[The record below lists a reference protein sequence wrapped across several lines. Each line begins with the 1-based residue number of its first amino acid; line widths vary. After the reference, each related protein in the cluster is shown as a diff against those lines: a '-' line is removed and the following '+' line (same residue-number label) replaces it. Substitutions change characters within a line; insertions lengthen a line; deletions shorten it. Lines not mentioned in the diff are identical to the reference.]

1 MMSYQ
6 NVIGKYLYMAAIR
19 QRANAWNKR
28 YRILHK
34 KQIYNHLID
43 MKVLVNLLESE
54 DLDQI
59 RSGILDY
66 AAKYTEET
74 PVLFDS
80 EEYSEEYCILN
91 QFMISLLD
99 VSIKETTKLI
109 TDWECVA
116 HKLDVFHNLP
126 KVYLSSEK
134 DGGCSNRL
142 SIEDAYS
149 FVDMAANDDEKAE
162 LMQMRLRH
170 QHRENLNVAE
180 V

>member
-6 NVIGKYLYMAAIR
+6 NVIGKYLYKAAIR
-19 QRANAWNKR
+19 QRANAWNKK
-28 YRILHK
+28 YRMLHK
-34 KQIYNHLID
+34 KQIYNHLVD

-59 RSGILDY
+59 RNGILDY
-66 AAKYTEET
+66 AAKYAEET
-74 PVLFDS
+74 AILS
-80 EEYSEEYCILN
+80 GCEEYSEEYRMLN

-99 VSIKETTKLI
+99 VSIKETSKRI
-109 TDWECVA
+109 TDWKCVA

-134 DGGCSNRL
+134 EGGCGNRL

-149 FVDMAANDDEKAE
+149 FADMVANDDEKAE
-162 LMQMRLRH
+162 LMHIKSLIK
-170 QHRENLNVAE
+170 
-180 V
+180 

>member
-6 NVIGKYLYMAAIR
+6 NVIGKYLYIAAIR

-34 KQIYNHLID
+34 KQICNHLVD
-43 MKVLVNLLESE
+43 MKALVNLLESE

-59 RSGILDY
+59 RNGILDY
-66 AAKYTEET
+66 AAKYKEET
-74 PVLFDS
+74 PVLSGS

-91 QFMISLLD
+91 RFMISLLD
-99 VSIKETTKLI
+99 VSIKETTKRI
-109 TDWECVA
+109 TDWKCVA

-134 DGGCSNRL
+134 ECGCSNRL

-149 FVDMAANDDEKAE
+149 FADMVANDDEKAE
-162 LMQMRLRH
+162 LMQMRL
-170 QHRENLNVAE
+170 LIK
-180 V
+180 

>member
-6 NVIGKYLYMAAIR
+6 NVIGKYLYIAAIR

-34 KQIYNHLID
+34 KQICNHLVD
-43 MKVLVNLLESE
+43 MKALVNLLESE

-59 RSGILDY
+59 RNGILDY
-66 AAKYTEET
+66 AAKYKEEI
-74 PVLFDS
+74 PVLSGS

-91 QFMISLLD
+91 RFMISLLD
-99 VSIKETTKLI
+99 VSIKETTKRI
-109 TDWECVA
+109 TDWKCVA

-134 DGGCSNRL
+134 ECGCSNRL

-149 FVDMAANDDEKAE
+149 FADMAANDDEKAE
-162 LMQMRLRH
+162 LMQIKSLIK
-170 QHRENLNVAE
+170 
-180 V
+180 